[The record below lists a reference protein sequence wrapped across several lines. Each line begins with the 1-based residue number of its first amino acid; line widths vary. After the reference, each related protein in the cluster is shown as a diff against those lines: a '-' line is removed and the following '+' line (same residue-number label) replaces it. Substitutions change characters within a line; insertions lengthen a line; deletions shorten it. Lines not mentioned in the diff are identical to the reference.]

1 MSLGVFFGCT
11 FIAFGPALALFV
23 LTVAADPVRVIIL
36 IAGSFFWLVSLLV
49 SSLVWFVVSV
59 VTDRSNVQLQQE
71 LLTLGVFLSVCLQEL
86 SRFGYYCLLSRAER
100 GLASIS
106 MDGQPPITTHQM
118 AYAAGL
124 GYGLVSGAFSVV
136 NTLAQAAGPGTVGIH
151 GDSQYYFL
159 SSAFMTMA
167 LVLLHTFWGLVFF
180 HGCEKRRWV
189 AVSLVVASH
198 FLVSGL
204 TLLSP
209 LMTCGLP
216 VAYTVLLVMAVW
228 AFYASGGSLHSLKRC
243 LTCKQQWE
251 RVPLLY
257 GDPQDDRID

>member
-59 VTDRSNVQLQQE
+59 VTDRTNVQLQQE

-100 GLASIS
+100 GLASIN

-167 LVLLHTFWGLVFF
+167 LVLLHTFWGVVFF

-189 AVSLVVASH
+189 AVSLVVGSH

-204 TLLSP
+204 VGHAGHAGHAGTEHQEFW
-209 LMTCGLP
+209 
-216 VAYTVLLVMAVW
+216 TVTW
-228 AFYASGGSLHSLKRC
+228 PGGRPC
-243 LTCKQQWE
+243 
-251 RVPLLY
+251 
-257 GDPQDDRID
+257 